1 MFYGTRQPRAGQRGR
16 GSLIPSGRG
25 FGGVSQSV
33 CVLLSGG
40 GGVWES
46 TSGSIGVPVP
56 DASILR
62 TGEEVVGMGPVKLH
76 LPHYKRVVKG
86 VWLTHP
92 MMMYANY
99 VRADRSNFISHTAL
113 SPILLYLPYC
123 FISHTALSPILQG
136 GSQGVV
142 NTK

>member
-1 MFYGTRQPRAGQRGR
+1 M
-16 GSLIPSGRG
+16 
-25 FGGVSQSV
+25 
-33 CVLLSGG
+33 LLSGG

-99 VRADRSNFISHTAL
+99 VRADRSNFISLSPILLYLPYCFISHTAL

-123 FISHTALSPILQG
+123 FISHTALSPKLQG